1 MSRQLVAVVDIYELT
16 PTGGYQLFQGGI
28 RVQPRT
34 VTQCT
39 ESDFIV
45 DNHYFNLTV
54 STFEGW
60 REKDGSN
67 NK

>member
-1 MSRQLVAVVDIYELT
+1 MSRQLVAVVDVYEVT

-34 VTQCT
+34 VTHC
-39 ESDFIV
+39 EEGDIIV
-45 DNHYFNLTV
+45 DNHYFNLAI

-60 REKDGSN
+60 REKDERN
-67 NK
+67 N